1 MLVRPYLRASTKSTD
16 ANRARQ
22 DLERFTDSYG
32 LTVAGWYVENESGA
46 SLERKV
52 LFDLLNDAKPGDV
65 LLLEQVDRLH
75 RLNAADWE
83 TLKAKLREKQIRIVA
98 LDLPTSHMLMK
109 ADPVAKDE
117 VDFTTQMLN
126 AINSMMLDML
136 SAISRKDYLD
146 RRRRQKQGIEAAR
159 AIPGKYAG
167 RKPDDERNASI
178 MKLLE
183 DGKLSWTEICKVTRC
198 SRSTLARLNKLRPE
212 AAQQ

>member
-1 MLVRPYLRASTKSTD
+1 MTRY
-16 ANRARQ
+16 
-22 DLERFTDSYG
+22 
-32 LTVAGWYVENESGA
+32 
-46 SLERKV
+46 
-52 LFDLLNDAKPGDV
+52 V
-65 LLLEQVDRLH
+65 LLKHTV
-75 RLNAADWE
+75 
-83 TLKAKLREKQIRIVA
+83 VA

-109 ADPVAKDE
+109 ADPVTKDE

-126 AINSMMLDML
+126 AINSTMLDML

-178 MKLLE
+178 IKLLE

-198 SRSTLARLNKLRPE
+198 SRSTLARLNKLRLE